1 MEGTFVNDSEL
12 DKHVFYLVNS
22 KKRHIGAPAE
32 SLLELK
38 SGSEAVTLYE
48 QNPV

>member
-22 KKRHIGAPAE
+22 KKRQIGAPADCDGVRLNSR
-32 SLLELK
+32 SLNFEK
-38 SGSEAVTLYE
+38 
-48 QNPV
+48 